1 MFLRQITDS
10 SLAQN
15 SYLIGCQR
23 TGEAIIIDPERDV
36 NRYLKIAAENDL
48 RISAVAETHIHADF
62 VSGARE
68 LAANSEVE
76 IYLSAEG
83 GADWQSEWAKGE
95 NNLHLLHD
103 GTTFHV
109 GNIKFQTLH
118 TPGHTPEHVCF
129 LVTDEGGGA
138 DEPMAL
144 LSGDFL
150 FVGDVGRPDLLEQ
163 AASQAGTQE
172 AGARQ
177 LYQSLKLL
185 APAADYLQILPAHG
199 AGSACG
205 KSLGAVPITTL
216 GYEKRFNHAL
226 GLALGGSEAE
236 FVDFILD
243 GQPEPPLYFGNM
255 KVVNR
260 AGPARIGRVSTPP
273 ELKILEIASRL
284 DEPDFVIVDTRPDR
298 EAFASSH
305 LRGSLYASAKGDFP
319 SLAGSYLQ
327 PTDQIALVVE
337 SAGEVDM
344 LVRQLV
350 RIGFDHIVGWISAE
364 SLATAD
370 ESLLTITRSIKFDD
384 LESTLHEHPDATI
397 LDVRRN
403 GEFTSG
409 HLRGA
414 VNIAHT
420 RLRNCI
426 GELSPEGPVIVHC
439 QSGARASAAAA
450 YLQRVGRDV
459 VHVNDAFTHAPT
471 PLLA

>member
-1 MFLRQITDS
+1 MFLKQITDS

-15 SYLIGCQR
+15 SYLVGCQR
-23 TGEAIIIDPERDV
+23 TGEAIIVDPERDV
-36 NRYLKIAAENDL
+36 DRYLKIAAANDL

-68 LAANSEVE
+68 LAADSAVQ

-95 NNLHLLHD
+95 SNIHLLRD

-138 DEPMAL
+138 DEPMVL

-163 AASQAGTQE
+163 AANQAGTQE

-177 LYQSLKLL
+177 LYQSLKVL
-185 APAADYLQILPAHG
+185 APLSDYLQILPAHG

-205 KSLGAVPITTL
+205 KSLGAVPVTTL

-226 GLALGGSEAE
+226 GLALDCTESE

-260 AGPARIGRVSTPP
+260 AGPERITQMPTPP
-273 ELKILEIASRL
+273 ELNLQEISNRLE
-284 DEPDFVIVDTRPDR
+284 EPDFVILDTRPNR
-298 EAFASSH
+298 EAFVSSH
-305 LRGSLYASAKGDFP
+305 LRGSLYASAKGDF
-319 SLAGSYLQ
+319 SGLAGSYLQ
-327 PTDQIALVVE
+327 PSDQIVLVVE
-337 SAGEVDM
+337 SACEVDNF
-344 LVRQLV
+344 VRLLF
-350 RIGFDHIVGWISAE
+350 RIGFDHIVGWITAE
-364 SLATAD
+364 TLTRAD
-370 ESLLTITRSIKFDD
+370 QSLLTSTQSIQFDD
-384 LESTLHEHPDATI
+384 LESSLHEHPDATI
-397 LDVRRN
+397 LDVRRK
-403 GEFTSG
+403 GEFAAG
-409 HLRGA
+409 HIRGA

-420 RLRNCI
+420 RLRNRVA
-426 GELSPEGPVIVHC
+426 ELAPEGPVVVHC
-439 QSGARASAAAA
+439 QSGTRASAAAA

-459 VHVNDAFTHAPT
+459 IYINDSFTHAPT
-471 PLLA
+471 SLLA